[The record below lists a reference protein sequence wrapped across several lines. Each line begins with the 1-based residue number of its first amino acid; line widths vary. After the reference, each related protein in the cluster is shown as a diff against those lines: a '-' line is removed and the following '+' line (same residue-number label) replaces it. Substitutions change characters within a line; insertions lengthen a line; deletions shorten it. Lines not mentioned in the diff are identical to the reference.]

1 MEFDAVPVADQS
13 SGGEGMQEYE
23 PIKVAAVVVTYN
35 RLDMLQ
41 QCLEHLESQTS
52 PCDILVVNNA
62 CTDGT
67 DQWLRIY
74 RQSHGNVFT
83 HRIAEN
89 AGSAGGFHAGMRWAV
104 EAGYDG
110 IWIMDDDCLPN
121 ADALEKLLEADE
133 LLQGDYGWLS
143 SVVLWTDGTECEVG
157 RQKLKKHLY
166 NDCLYLSHGL
176 VPAEQATF
184 VSFFLRAQT
193 IRAAGLPIAKFFI
206 LGDDMEYTRRVAVRM
221 KKSGFVCGKSIVVHA
236 IQKNSGNN
244 IALDEVY
251 RIDRYNYAFRN
262 ENYLYRQEGWR
273 GFVRYT
279 GNCITSLHQVIQA
292 GQGCMMSR
300 CAVILRQYVCGLF
313 FNPKIEYIEE
323 KK

>member
-1 MEFDAVPVADQS
+1 
-13 SGGEGMQEYE
+13 MQEGE

-41 QCLEHLESQTS
+41 QCLEHLEGQTS

-89 AGSAGGFHAGMRWAV
+89 AGSAGGFNAGMRWAV
-104 EAGYDG
+104 EAGYEG
-110 IWIMDDDCLPN
+110 IWVMDDDCLPKP
-121 ADALEKLLEADE
+121 DALEKLLEADE
-133 LLQGDYGWLS
+133 ILGGDYGWLS
-143 SVVLWTDGTECEVG
+143 SIVLWTDGTECEIG
-157 RQKLKKHLY
+157 RQELKKHLY
-166 NDCLYLSHGL
+166 NDCCHLGCGL
-176 VPAEQATF
+176 APAQQATF
-184 VSFFLRAQT
+184 VSCFLRAQT
-193 IRAAGLPIAKFFI
+193 IRDAGLPIAKFFI
-206 LGDDMEYTRRVAVRM
+206 LGDDTEYTRRIAVRM
-221 KKSGFVCGKSIVVHA
+221 QKPCFVCGKSAVVHA

-244 IALDEVY
+244 IAMDEVY
-251 RIDRYNYAFRN
+251 RIDQYNYAFRN
-262 ENYLYRQEGWR
+262 ENFLYRQEGKK
-273 GFVRYT
+273 GFARYT
-279 GNCITSLHQVIQA
+279 GNCITSLIEVLRA
-292 GQGCMMSR
+292 GQGCTMSR
-300 CAVILRQYVCGLF
+300 CAVILRQFICGLF